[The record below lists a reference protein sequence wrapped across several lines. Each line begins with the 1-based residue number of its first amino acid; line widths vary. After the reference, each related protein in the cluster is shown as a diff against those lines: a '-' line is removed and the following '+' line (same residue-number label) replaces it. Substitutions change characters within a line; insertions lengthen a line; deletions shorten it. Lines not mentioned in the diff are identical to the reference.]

1 MFRNWSTIHH
11 RRFVDAFRVGE
22 VARAKSARWSDAFKG
37 AQVVVHLAAD
47 TSPAAPWGSILPNN
61 IAATF
66 NVLQAAG
73 DHGVRRVVF
82 ASSNWAVR
90 ALERKLAPDC
100 YRMDGPKIDSGT
112 APFPLRAYGLSKGFG
127 ELAGRMFVDEGH
139 LKSFIAVRIG
149 FFSLKPPKDESLSTR
164 WIGAEDIRTLFR
176 RCVEAQFEGFHIVYG
191 VSAQKAVP
199 YDLDTRENCFPGFR
213 SKFSIMDRST
223 TLLQKCQA
231 WLSRS
236 GAVVFSPRFL
246 AFYRLQKD
254 PSILLRSIPSRI
266 SL

>member
-1 MFRNWSTIHH
+1 MRIVITGAAGQIGSQLVEELSCAHELCLID
-11 RRFVDAFRVGE
+11 RRSVTGRRSIIGDLSMRSGVGE

-199 YDLDTRENCFPGFR
+199 YDLAHTRELLSWFPQQVLNHG
-213 SKFSIMDRST
+213 
-223 TLLQKCQA
+223 
-231 WLSRS
+231 
-236 GAVVFSPRFL
+236 
-246 AFYRLQKD
+246 
-254 PSILLRSIPSRI
+254 
-266 SL
+266 